1 MKYIGIT
8 NTIPSELLIAY
19 GYTPIDLN
27 NIFISDDNYEHY
39 IKIAEEDGFPQNYC
53 SWIKGIYG
61 VCIEKN
67 IKDIIA
73 VVGGDCSNSVVLAEV
88 LKLSG
93 IQINP
98 FAFPI
103 TRTLSNIKLQ
113 IDSLMNHFGVSID
126 DIEKVRRRLSPL
138 RDKIIEIDKLT
149 YKSSKVTGWENH
161 LYQVSMSDFNLDI
174 NKYDADVNQFLET
187 IYKREPIK
195 HSVRVGYIG
204 VPPITGDIYDFIEN
218 IDAKIVYNEVQRE
231 FAMPRHN
238 QAKSIYEQ
246 YMEYTYPYDTFYR
259 AEEIKKQI
267 KERDVDAIIHYTQ
280 AFCYRSAQHIILKQE
295 LGVPVLH
302 IEGDK
307 SRNLDARTKLR
318 IEAFIDMVKDKKL
331 FKENIK

>member
-1 MKYIGIT
+1 MRYIGIT
-8 NTIPSELLIAY
+8 TTIPSEVLIAA

-27 NIFISDDNYEHY
+27 NIFISADNYEHY

-67 IKDIIA
+67 IKEIIA

-88 LKLSG
+88 LELRG
-93 IQINP
+93 IKIHP

-103 TRTLSNIKLQ
+103 SRTVSNIKIQ
-113 IDSLMNHFGVSID
+113 INSLMNHFGVSID
-126 DIEKVRRRLSPL
+126 DIEKVRSRLAPL
-138 RDKIIEIDKLT
+138 RDKIIELDKLT

-174 NKYDADVNQFLET
+174 NKYEEDVNSFLKD
-187 IYKREPIK
+187 IYKREAIK
-195 HSVRVGYIG
+195 HSVKVGYIG

-218 IDAKIVYNEVQRE
+218 LDAKLVYNEVQRE

-238 QAKSIYEQ
+238 QSETIYEQ
-246 YMEYTYPYDTFYR
+246 YLEYTYPYDTFYR
-259 AEEIKKQI
+259 AEEIKRQI
-267 KERDVDAIIHYTQ
+267 KERDIDAIIHYTQ

-307 SRNLDARTKLR
+307 SRTLDARTKLR